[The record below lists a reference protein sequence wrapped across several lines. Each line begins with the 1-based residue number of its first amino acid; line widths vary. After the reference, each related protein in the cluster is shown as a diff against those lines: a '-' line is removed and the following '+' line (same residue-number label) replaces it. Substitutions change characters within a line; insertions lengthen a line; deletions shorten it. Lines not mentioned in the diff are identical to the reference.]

1 MALFLQHAYSGG
13 GVSKIVWKKHD
24 LSMEFDGKK
33 VHAEIIWWAKDY
45 YILVK
50 KPVDI
55 RLKGSHMLYVAP
67 AKFVIEEDVTDPSP
81 IKQVPILGTCKSMV
95 ISALS

>member
-1 MALFLQHAYSGG
+1 M
-13 GVSKIVWKKHD
+13 SKIVWKKHD

-67 AKFVIEEDVTDPSP
+67 AKFVIEEDVTDRSP